1 MEDFWDYSSAAA
13 KNLGLEESE
22 LSDLREFGI
31 LKPGIHWKSSPSG
44 QIKPWKPEPLYN
56 INLVKIL
63 LENEFLINNSEE
75 SAA

>member
-1 MEDFWDYSSAAA
+1 
-13 KNLGLEESE
+13 
-22 LSDLREFGI
+22 
-31 LKPGIHWKSSPSG
+31 SG

-63 LENEFLINNSEE
+63 LKNEFLINNAEE